1 MKRRCG
7 VYVCEGCGIGESVD
21 VAALARMSEGEP
33 DVMVTRTS
41 KAFCLEDAALIQE
54 DLTSQGLE
62 SIVVA
67 ACSQRVNRQV
77 FSFPPANVR
86 RVNLREH
93 VAWSHAPKDEA
104 TEELATDMLRMG
116 IAAAQHLSPPVPHT
130 ADHER
135 HVLVVGGGPAGLS
148 AALSACDAGFQVT
161 LVEREAELG
170 GFVRHLHRSHPTRA
184 PFRELEETGLD
195 RIVSLVRDQPSIT
208 VLTSA
213 QVSEV
218 TGQPGRFAV
227 TVEQDGGTVALEVGA
242 VVEATGFV
250 PVPSDRFAAYG
261 LGSLPGVITSMAME
275 EMAAGGDLRRP
286 ADGQIARRVAILACD
301 GPGDLDNLPY
311 AGNVTSLVALKQA
324 MYVRE
329 HDPDAQVFIV
339 SEDIQ
344 APGLSELFYR
354 AVQEDAGVF
363 FIRGEVATVTQT
375 ASHDLVVTVRES
387 VLARDVV
394 IEADL
399 VVLQVG
405 LMPATGTTPASSPLN
420 LKYLQGQ
427 NLPVGRAGFADSN
440 FLCFPHETRRTGI
453 HTAGCVHRLQDIAA
467 SRRDGAA
474 AALKAIQVVEKA
486 SVGAAV
492 HPRVGELGFPQFFMQ
507 KCTACGR
514 CTQECP
520 FGALELD
527 SQRHPVINPNRCR
540 RCGIC
545 MGACPV
551 QVISF
556 PDYSVEMMS
565 AMQKAVSLPEDDDA
579 KQRILVL
586 ACENDAYPALDMIG
600 INRSHFPAV
609 YRVVPVRCLG
619 SVNSVVV
626 ADAIQRGFDGVALL
640 GCRSGEDYQCHF
652 IQGSE
657 LLGRRMDNVRET
669 LNRLALEEDRVKVF
683 ETSIADS
690 RRLPAVLDEFAE
702 AISAMGPNPMKGF

>member
-1 MKRRCG
+1 MARRCG

-21 VAALARMSEGEP
+21 VAALARVSEGDQ
-33 DVMVTRTS
+33 DVVVTRTS

-54 DLTSQGLE
+54 DLTAQGLE

-67 ACSQRVNRQV
+67 ACSHRVNRQV
-77 FSFPPANVR
+77 FSFPPAHMR

-104 TEELATDMLRMG
+104 TEELAVDMLRMG
-116 IAAAQHLSPPVPHT
+116 IAAAQHVSPPVPHT
-130 ADHER
+130 GDHER
-135 HVLVVGGGPAGLS
+135 HILVVGGGPAGLS
-148 AALSACDAGFQVT
+148 ASLSASDAGYRVT
-161 LVEREAELG
+161 LVEHEAELG
-170 GFVRHLHRSHPTRA
+170 GFVRRLHRTYPTRA
-184 PFRELEETGLD
+184 PFRDLEETNLD
-195 RIVSLVRDQPSIT
+195 SLVGLVTAQPSIT

-213 QVSEV
+213 HVSEV

-227 TVEQDGGTVALEVGA
+227 IVEQERGPVRIEVGA

-250 PVPSDRFAAYG
+250 PVPDDRFAAYG
-261 LGSLPGVITSMAME
+261 LGQLPSVITSMVME
-275 EMAAGGDLRRP
+275 ELAAEGEIRRP
-286 ADGQIARRVAILACD
+286 ADGRAARRVAILACD
-301 GPGDLDNLPY
+301 GPRDLDNLPY

-324 MYVRE
+324 MYVRQR
-329 HDPDAQVFIV
+329 HPDAQVFIV
-339 SEDIQ
+339 YEDMQ
-344 APGLSELFYR
+344 TPGRDELFYR
-354 AVQEDAGVF
+354 AVQEDPGIF
-363 FIRGEVATVTQT
+363 FVRGEVATVTET
-375 ASHDLVVTVRES
+375 DDHDLVVTVRES
-387 VLARDVV
+387 VLAWDVV
-394 IEADL
+394 LEADL

-405 LMPATGTTPASSPLN
+405 LMPATGTANASSSLN
-420 LKYLQGQ
+420 LKYLQGEK
-427 NLPVGRAGFADSN
+427 LPVGRAGFADSN
-440 FLCFPHETRRTGI
+440 FLCFPYETRRTGI
-453 HTAGCVHRLQDIAA
+453 YTAGCVHRLQDIAG

-492 HPRVGELGFPQFFMQ
+492 HPRVGELGFPEFFMQ

-545 MGACPV
+545 MGSCPV

-565 AMQKAVSLPEDDDA
+565 AMQKAVSLPEDDEA

-586 ACENDAYPALDMIG
+586 ACENDAYPALDMVG
-600 INRSHFPAV
+600 INRLHYPAI

-619 SVNSVVV
+619 SVNSIVV

-657 LLGRRMDNVRET
+657 LLDRRMDNVRET
-669 LNRLALEEDRVKVF
+669 LSRLALEEDRVKVF

-690 RRLPAVLDEFAE
+690 RRLPGVLEAFAE
-702 AISAMGPNPMKGF
+702 AISSMGPNPMKGF